1 MEALNNTRDQLDLA
15 DIYRNVSP
23 NHWIIFSGLF
33 SGVSGI
39 EISKALEPVP
49 LTSGVSE
56 IAACHLSPITDDPS
70 AVPSLT
76 SPPSSSSLE
85 ASPCMP
91 AVVLATVLFKVLYC
105 EIKNIFFKKTNK
117 QKKKK
122 KERNVLPNS
131 SSQVRMEYS
140 LGYMTG
146 KAATNKS

>member
-49 LTSGVSE
+49 LTLGVSE

-76 SPPSSSSLE
+76 SPPSSSSLD